1 MSGQGVRDR
10 EVRDQ
15 EIGKSGGL
23 EMGNQRIRESG
34 LRQSGGSEVGDQ
46 GNTEPGNEA
55 AQVSHSP
62 IPDSPIPDSLI
73 PDSLIPDSPPPDSPR
88 PDSLIP
94 DSPILDSPSPVP
106 TPGALT
112 RVPGFRAAGVAC
124 GLKESG
130 QLDLALVACERPATA
145 AGMFT
150 TNAFKAAP
158 VLYDAALLSH
168 SHSAIQGVVINAGNA
183 NACTGEQGAR
193 DAGEMA
199 RLAEAALG
207 LPPDSVLVMSTGVI
221 GHPMPMERV
230 GAGIR
235 MAAASLSPRGGADA
249 ARAIMTTDLVPKEA
263 LVQVEIGGRLISLGG
278 MAKGSGMIHPSLASP
293 GPHATMLSLIVT
305 DAAVSPDALNT
316 ALERAVAASFNRI
329 SVDGDTSTNDTV
341 LLLASGGAGNP
352 PLELA
357 ADDYQKFE
365 AALTGVCV
373 SLAKQIARDGEGA
386 TRLVEIVVQGA
397 ASDAEA
403 EQAAK
408 TVATSPLV
416 KTAIFGA
423 DPNWGRVLAA
433 IGRSG
438 IQVDPARVNLWLGE
452 VQLVAGG
459 EPLPFDAAAA
469 RAALQAPEVRF
480 TADLDLGRGQ
490 VTVWTCDLSYR
501 YVEINAEYHT

>member
-1 MSGQGVRDR
+1 MGNRGIRNQESGTQG
-10 EVRDQ
+10 
-15 EIGKSGGL
+15 IGGL
-23 EMGNQRIRESG
+23 GTQGIGGSGTQGTGKPGNQ
-34 LRQSGGSEVGDQ
+34 
-46 GNTEPGNEA
+46 EA
-55 AQVSHSP
+55 QL
-62 IPDSPIPDSLI
+62 PDSLI
-73 PDSLIPDSPPPDSPR
+73 PD
-88 PDSLIP
+88 
-94 DSPILDSPSPVP
+94 PS
-106 TPGALT
+106 PGALT

-130 QLDLALVACERPATA
+130 QSDLAVVACERPATA

-158 VLYDAALLSH
+158 VLYDQALLSR
-168 SHSAIQGVVINAGNA
+168 SHSAIQSVVINAGNA
-183 NACTGEQGAR
+183 NACTGEQGLR
-193 DAGEMA
+193 DAEEMA

-207 LPPDSVLVMSTGVI
+207 LPAGSVLVMSTGVI
-221 GHPMPMERV
+221 GHPMPMEKV
-230 GAGIR
+230 AAGIR
-235 MAAASLSPRGGADA
+235 AAAGALSPAGGADA

-263 LVQVEIGGRLISLGG
+263 FAQVEIGGRLISMGG
-278 MAKGSGMIHPSLASP
+278 MAKGSGMIHPSLALP

-305 DAAVSPDALNT
+305 DAAVSPKALNA
-316 ALERAVAASFNRI
+316 ALERAVSASFHRI
-329 SVDGDTSTNDTV
+329 TIDGDTSTNDTL

-357 ADDYQKFE
+357 SDGYAAFE
-365 AALTGVCV
+365 RALTGVCV

-397 ASDAEA
+397 ASEAEA

-408 TVATSPLV
+408 TVATSSLV
-416 KTAIFGA
+416 KTAVFGA

-438 IQVDPARVNLWLGE
+438 IQVDPARVGLWLGQ

-459 EPLPFDAAAA
+459 EPIPFDAAAA
-469 RAALQAPEVRF
+469 QAALQAPEVCF
-480 TADLDLGRGQ
+480 TADLGLGPGQ
-490 VTVWTCDLSYR
+490 ATVWTCDLSYR